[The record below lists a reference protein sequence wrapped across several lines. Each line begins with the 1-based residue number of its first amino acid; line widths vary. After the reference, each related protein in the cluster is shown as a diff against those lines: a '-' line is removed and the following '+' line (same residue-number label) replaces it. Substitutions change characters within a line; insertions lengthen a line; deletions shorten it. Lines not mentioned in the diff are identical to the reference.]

1 MVLIIIIHV
10 IACISLI
17 GLILVQRG
25 RGGGLVDSL
34 QGLETVFGTK
44 TSAFLTKTTSLMAT
58 VFFCTCLS
66 LAFFSLQ
73 QGRSLVKNAPVPPM
87 RNSLMNTT
95 EKTTE
100 APVVPATQSAPVQS
114 APVAQSV
121 PVQSAPAAQS
131 APVAEVQNTTAK

>member
-1 MVLIIIIHV
+1 MVLIIVIHV
-10 IACISLI
+10 IACVALI

-73 QGRSLVKNAPVPPM
+73 QGRSLIKNAPVPPAAQ
-87 RNSLMNTT
+87 NTTVMNTT
-95 EKTTE
+95 GQAAGTPVAE
-100 APVVPATQSAPVQS
+100 AQSAPVE
-114 APVAQSV
+114 P
-121 PVQSAPAAQS
+121 APAAQS
-131 APVAEVQNTTAK
+131 APAAEVQNTTAQ